1 MAKLV
6 LSSEG
11 SVLYQCFVDKERLTL
26 GSGPWNRVVIED
38 PAVRAEHAAIVPVG
52 NDHILEDLQTGS
64 ATVVN
69 GTRVTRHI
77 LQHGDV
83 IQFGAHF
90 LRYLNPRA
98 AAERDFERT
107 MFIAG
112 LRAEAE
118 SAGSEVPPGVAQV
131 PYARSAASRFPRGK
145 VRLLAG
151 GGAGGTVALERVV
164 TTFGKA
170 EGDLAVIAR
179 RPHGFFVT
187 HVSGRQG
194 TRVNG
199 EPIGDQTRALAV
211 GDVIEVADQ
220 RLQFLPD

>member
-1 MAKLV
+1 VAKLV
-6 LSSEG
+6 LSSGG
-11 SVLYQCFVDKERLTL
+11 SVLYQCFVDKERLSV
-26 GSGPWNRVVIED
+26 GSGVWNQVVIDD

-64 ATVVN
+64 ATLVN

-83 IQFGAHF
+83 IQFGAFF

-98 AAERDFERT
+98 QAEKDFERT

-112 LRAEAE
+112 LRAEEGAADE
-118 SAGSEVPPGVAQV
+118 AGAPDVAQV
-131 PYARSAASRFPRGK
+131 PYARSAASRFPKARVK
-145 VRLLAG
+145 ILAG
-151 GGAGGTVALERVV
+151 GGTGNTIALDRVV
-164 TTFGKA
+164 TTFGPPD
-170 EGDLAVIAR
+170 GGMAVIAR

-187 HVSGRQG
+187 HVSGRRA

-199 EPIGDQTRALAV
+199 ESIGGEARELRA
-211 GDVIEVADQ
+211 GDVIEVDGN
-220 RLQFLPD
+220 RLEFVPD

>member
-1 MAKLV
+1 LAKLV

-11 SVLYQCFVDKERLTL
+11 SVLYQCFVDKERLSV
-26 GSGPWNRVVIED
+26 GSGVWNQVVIDD
-38 PAVRAEHAAIVPVG
+38 PTVRAEHAAIVPVG

-64 ATVVN
+64 ATLVN

-83 IQFGAHF
+83 IQFGAFF

-107 MFIAG
+107 MFVTG
-112 LRAEAE
+112 LRAEEGA
-118 SAGSEVPPGVAQV
+118 AGEPGAPDVAQV
-131 PYARSAASRFPRGK
+131 PYARSSASRFPKGK
-145 VRLLAG
+145 MKVIAG
-151 GGAGGTVALERVV
+151 GGAGNTIALDRVV
-164 TTFGKA
+164 TTFGRPD
-170 EGDLAVIAR
+170 GGMAVIAR

-187 HVSGRQG
+187 HVSGRRA

-199 EPIGDQTRALAV
+199 ESIGAETRKLRA
-211 GDVIEVADQ
+211 GDLIEVEDH
-220 RLQFLPD
+220 RLEFVPD